1 MDAKKSQI
9 EHLKL
14 KPGIASRHFGMPQMQ
29 LHLDRVSSCHS
40 NHRCVAARR
49 GYHEQ
54 KQQQL
59 AMSTTAHKV
68 ATHAAATARG
78 RRRRPPSVLR
88 EIVYG
93 MSLGLL
99 AGYLWKLHHWSNQR
113 RTREFYS
120 LLDQGKITVVA
131 ADEPPARS

>member
-1 MDAKKSQI
+1 
-9 EHLKL
+9 
-14 KPGIASRHFGMPQMQ
+14 
-29 LHLDRVSSCHS
+29 
-40 NHRCVAARR
+40 
-49 GYHEQ
+49 
-54 KQQQL
+54 
-59 AMSTTAHKV
+59 MSTTAHKV
-68 ATHAAATARG
+68 ATHASAARAKAAAG
-78 RRRRPPSVLR
+78 RRPPSVLR

-131 ADEPPARS
+131 DEPPPPEADGD

>member
-1 MDAKKSQI
+1 
-9 EHLKL
+9 
-14 KPGIASRHFGMPQMQ
+14 MQ

-40 NHRCVAARR
+40 HHPCVAARR

-59 AMSTTAHKV
+59 AMSTTAR
-68 ATHAAATARG
+68 AAATARG

-120 LLDQGKITVVA
+120 LLDQGKIIVVA